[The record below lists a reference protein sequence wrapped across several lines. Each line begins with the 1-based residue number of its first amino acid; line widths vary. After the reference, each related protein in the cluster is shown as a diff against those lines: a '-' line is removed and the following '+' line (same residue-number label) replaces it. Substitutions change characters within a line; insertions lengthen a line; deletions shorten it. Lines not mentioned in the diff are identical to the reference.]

1 MPTAAPPRITFN
13 HHIATGDQ
21 MAKVHETVELRGS
34 VDEVWA
40 AIGGFDDL
48 PQWHPAVASS
58 RLEEGGRVRRL
69 ELANGA
75 ALVERLHSFN
85 ERERSYAYSIEHGPL
100 PVSRYRSLL
109 HVCEPAGGSGCRV
122 EWSGEFAAEGVPEA
136 EAVGLITGIYRA
148 GLDRLGERF
157 GS

>member
-1 MPTAAPPRITFN
+1 
-13 HHIATGDQ
+13 

-48 PQWHPAVASS
+48 QRWHPAVASS
-58 RLEEGGRVRRL
+58 TLEDGGRVRRL
-69 ELANGA
+69 RLADGA
-75 ALVERLHSFN
+75 SLVERLHSFS
-85 ERERSYAYSIEHGPL
+85 ERERSYVYSIEQGPL
-100 PVSRYRSLL
+100 PVTRYLSRL
-109 HVCEPAGGSGCRV
+109 HVGERAGSSGCRV
-122 EWSGEFAAEGVPEA
+122 EWSGEFAADGVPEA
-136 EAVGLITGIYRA
+136 EAIRIITGIYRA

>member
-1 MPTAAPPRITFN
+1 
-13 HHIATGDQ
+13 

-40 AIGGFDDL
+40 AIGGFNDL
-48 PQWHPAVASS
+48 PQWHPAVESS
-58 RLEEGGRVRRL
+58 TLEEGGRVRRL
-69 ELANGA
+69 QLGNGA
-75 ALVERLHSFN
+75 SLVERLQSFS
-85 ERERSYAYSIEHGPL
+85 ERERSYGYSIEQGPL

-109 HVCEPAGGSGCRV
+109 HVGDAGGKGGCRV
-122 EWSGEFAAEGVPEA
+122 EWSGEFTADGVPEA
-136 EAVGLITGIYRA
+136 EAIRLITGIYRA

>member
-1 MPTAAPPRITFN
+1 
-13 HHIATGDQ
+13 
-21 MAKVHETVELRGS
+21 MAKVNETQMLRGS

-40 AIGGFDDL
+40 AIGGFNDL
-48 PQWHPAVASS
+48 PRWHPAVASS
-58 RLEEGGRVRRL
+58 TLEEGGRVRRL
-69 ELANGA
+69 QLADGA
-75 ALVERLHSFN
+75 SLVERLHSFS
-85 ERERSYAYSIEHGPL
+85 ERERSYGYSIEQGPL

-109 HVCEPAGGSGCRV
+109 RVCEPAGGSGCRV

-136 EAVGLITGIYRA
+136 EAIRLITGIYRA

>member
-1 MPTAAPPRITFN
+1 
-13 HHIATGDQ
+13 

-40 AIGGFDDL
+40 AIGGFNDL

-58 RLEEGGRVRRL
+58 TLEEGGRVRRL
-69 ELANGA
+69 DLADGA
-75 ALVERLHSFN
+75 SLIERLHSFS
-85 ERERSYAYSIEHGPL
+85 ERERSYGYSIERGPL

-109 HVCEPAGGSGCRV
+109 HVSEPASGGGCRV
-122 EWSGEFAAEGVPEA
+122 EWSGEFAADGVPEA
-136 EAVGLITGIYRA
+136 EAVRIVTGIYRA